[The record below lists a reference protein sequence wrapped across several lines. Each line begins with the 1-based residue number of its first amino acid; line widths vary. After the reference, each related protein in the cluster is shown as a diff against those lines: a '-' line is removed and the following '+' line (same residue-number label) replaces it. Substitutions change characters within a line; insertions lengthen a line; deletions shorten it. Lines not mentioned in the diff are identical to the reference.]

1 MAVANY
7 SPPAE
12 ALIKATRA
20 DFDRRDVVLPVHL
33 VQYDD
38 TLPVLAVALYKGG
51 QPWTLPTGADVNL
64 RMDKKDGHYVYN
76 PALGVSSDRSTVY
89 MAVTA

>member
-38 TLPVLAVALYKGG
+38 TLPVLAVAL
-51 QPWTLPTGADVNL
+51 
-64 RMDKKDGHYVYN
+64 
-76 PALGVSSDRSTVY
+76 
-89 MAVTA
+89 

>member
-51 QPWTLPTGADVNL
+51 QPWTLPLA
-64 RMDKKDGHYVYN
+64 RMSTCGWIKRR
-76 PALGVSSDRSTVY
+76 ALCLQPRAGREQRPQHSY
-89 MAVTA
+89 MAVTAR

>member
-38 TLPVLAVALYKGG
+38 TLPVLAVALYKGRAALDTAHWRG
-51 QPWTLPTGADVNL
+51 CQPAD
-64 RMDKKDGHYVYN
+64 G
-76 PALGVSSDRSTVY
+76 
-89 MAVTA
+89 

>member
-51 QPWTLPTGADVNL
+51 QP
-64 RMDKKDGHYVYN
+64 
-76 PALGVSSDRSTVY
+76 
-89 MAVTA
+89 

>member
-51 QPWTLPTGADVNL
+51 QPLDTAHWRGCQPAD
-64 RMDKKDGHYVYN
+64 G
-76 PALGVSSDRSTVY
+76 
-89 MAVTA
+89 